1 LNKLFAAIEDVS
13 EHPSDTG
20 TVILPESSITDSNT
34 NPYSEAER
42 EIVRRKSSKYDNVNI
57 SVPANDGEVELLKQ
71 MFELNMSKLES
82 QMSSKLNSLESQ
94 LLYEREANDA
104 LKSQVETLIGKTLSQ
119 EQFNKFATDYQDSL
133 KTNAAENLTSY
144 LDEFK
149 NDIKN
154 NLEKKVDKIINGL
167 ELKELGPPIKS
178 SPSQGLSK
186 VSLIP
191 TRQVPQAK
199 VSLAELGPPQPSNR
213 LETRRTISNFVDAWS
228 ESNDDVAPSSDNT
241 TDPEDTASPD
251 ERSQPNVSGLFRG
264 AAKGIIESRRASLS
278 SEQSATGPTKRMSIA
293 HISELAKPKSVVPKN
308 PIAIKS
314 AKAEVQSAA
323 SKKSSPVAPVESNIP
338 KKASIAY
345 ISELAKPRSVVPKN
359 PITARRSSITNTEA
373 ETEDQKST
381 NPNITKL
388 RAKVTSRASVI
399 YLEQLSKQKEVPKSL
414 DSAVKADVKPI
425 IEGFNAKV
433 QRNSGIFM

>member
-1 LNKLFAAIEDVS
+1 
-13 EHPSDTG
+13 
-20 TVILPESSITDSNT
+20 
-34 NPYSEAER
+34 
-42 EIVRRKSSKYDNVNI
+42 
-57 SVPANDGEVELLKQ
+57 
-71 MFELNMSKLES
+71 
-82 QMSSKLNSLESQ
+82 

-133 KTNAAENLTSY
+133 KTNASENLTSY
-144 LDEFK
+144 LDDFK

-154 NLEKKVDKIINGL
+154 NLEKKVDKIITGL

-178 SPSQGLSK
+178 SRSQGLSK

-199 VSLAELGPPQPSNR
+199 VSLADLGPPQPSNR

-323 SKKSSPVAPVESNIP
+323 SKKSSPVTPVESNIP